1 MVTYT
6 IAEMLNALKERQF
19 ENFRFF
25 EKQAVVNIVDEQTHI
40 EVIFQSSGEVISTDF
55 LDTAVKVLEQLDD
68 CVKKAYGWLD
78 MCADPENPDAFEN
91 GFEINGLFFGDITCG
106 TGTHQNGF
114 SISFEAADYYPL
126 NFSVKFLGHNMQP
139 VAVEQWVL

>member
-1 MVTYT
+1 MVAYT
-6 IAEMLNALKERQF
+6 IAEMLNALKEKKF

-25 EKQAVVNIVDEQTHI
+25 EKQAVTNIVDGQTHI

-68 CVKKAYGWLD
+68 CVKKAYGWLN
-78 MCADPENPDAFEN
+78 MCVDPENPNAFEN

-106 TGTHQNGF
+106 TGIHQNGF
-114 SISFEAADYYPL
+114 SISFEAIDYCPL
-126 NFSVKFLGHNMQP
+126 NFSVKFFGHNMQP

>member
-40 EVIFQSSGEVISTDF
+40 EVIFQASGGVIKTDF
-55 LDTAVKVLEQLDD
+55 LDTAVKVLEQLDG
-68 CVKKAYGWLD
+68 CLKKAHKWLD
-78 MCADPENPDAFEN
+78 FCADPDDSNAFEN
-91 GFEINGLFFGDITCG
+91 GFEINGLFFGDVTYG
-106 TGTHQNGF
+106 TATAQNGF
-114 SISFEAADYYPL
+114 SISFEAVDYCPL
-126 NFSVKFLGHNMQP
+126 NFSVKFFGHNMQP
-139 VAVEQWVL
+139 IAVEQWVL